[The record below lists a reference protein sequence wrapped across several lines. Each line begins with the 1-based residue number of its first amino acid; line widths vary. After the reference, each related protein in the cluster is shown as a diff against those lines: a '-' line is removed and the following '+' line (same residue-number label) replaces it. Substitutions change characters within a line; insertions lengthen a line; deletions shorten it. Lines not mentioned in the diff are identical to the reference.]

1 MSNCK
6 KSTAKLEREN
16 RSMEDRLV
24 QEQLENGEV
33 TARLDDARNLL
44 RERGIDD
51 DVRLGSHRGGDGL
64 GARSSESESGD
75 QSSFTDRS
83 RSRKR
88 RTPFAQIAGAG
99 DSVAPIEVGDPAEKE
114 SSDRPRT
121 RARRSS
127 RASDSELDQHSFQRS
142 PKSWLPVADSSDDST
157 IQIR

>member
-1 MSNCK
+1 
-6 KSTAKLEREN
+6 
-16 RSMEDRLV
+16 MEDRLV

-33 TARLDDARNLL
+33 TARLDDARNRL

-51 DVRLGSHRGGDGL
+51 DVRLGSHRGGDGP
-64 GARSSESESGD
+64 GGRSSESDSGD

-83 RSRKR
+83 RPRKR
-88 RTPFAQIAGAG
+88 KTPFAQIAGAG

-114 SSDRPRT
+114 SSDRART

-127 RASDSELDQHSFQRS
+127 RASDAELDQHSYQRS